1 MPKLAII
8 ATIEVPPGRMEDY
21 IALAMAHRTRCLE
34 NEPGTLAFE
43 VLRPRKEEDK
53 VMLYELYTDDAAFDA
68 HWNGASIKQIR
79 EEAEA
84 AGIAMK
90 ISGVR
95 CTPVE

>member
-8 ATIEVPPGRMEDY
+8 ATIEIEGGRIDDY
-21 IALAMAHRTRCLE
+21 IPLAMAHRTRSLKD
-34 NEPGTLAFE
+34 EPGTLAFE
-43 VLRPRKEEDK
+43 ILRPRNDASK
-53 VMLYELYTDDAAFDA
+53 VMLYELYADDAAFDA
-68 HWNGASIKQIR
+68 HWNGASIKRIR

-84 AGIAMK
+84 AGISMK